1 MAHLLELED
10 VWTRGRGT
18 HESGTLSRGTLSRG
32 TLSRGTRGRGA
43 RGREDSPRCGTVSM
57 RTRDVIVTLW
67 LYTATNRSNYK
78 RNF

>member
-1 MAHLLELED
+1 MAYLVELED

-18 HESGTLSRGTLSRG
+18 HESR

-43 RGREDSPRCGTVSM
+43 RGREDSPRRGTVSM
-57 RTRDVIVTLW
+57 RTRNVIVTLW